1 MIGFSCYYLKNLRRG
16 KMMDK
21 IIIKDLCMCFGKL
34 RVLSDI
40 FFNIKENEFVSIIGP
55 SGCGK
60 TTLLYIIQGLIKQT
74 SGEIIS
80 VGKKGFVFQDH
91 NLFPWKTIKEN
102 ILIGSNN
109 LSNIDLILKNMGLS
123 KFSNFYPSQVSEGM
137 KQRAGIG
144 RCLAYDSDILLLDEP
159 FCSLDYFSKIKVQE
173 FLLKLWK
180 ERKLTILF
188 VTHDIE
194 EAIRLSNKIVVL
206 SKLPA
211 KVMKI
216 IEVDKNKSDAIK
228 KEILDLIQKAPDS
241 VNYFGSRFARPE
253 ALRLEVLNSH
263 SSAACSAYPLPVAP
277 NACFDFLQRSV

>member
-1 MIGFSCYYLKNLRRG
+1 MTNE
-16 KMMDK
+16 
-21 IIIKDLCMCFGKL
+21 IIIKDLSMSFGKL

-40 FFNIKENEFVSIIGP
+40 SFNIKENELVSIIGP

-60 TTLLYIIQGLIKQT
+60 TTLLYIIQGLIKPT
-74 SGEIIS
+74 SGEIITT
-80 VGKKGFVFQDH
+80 GKKGFVFQDH

-102 ILIGSNN
+102 ILIGSNKV
-109 LSNIDLILKNMGLS
+109 SNIDLILENIGLKS
-123 KFSNFYPSQVSEGM
+123 FSDFYPSQVSEGM

-144 RCLAYDSDILLLDEP
+144 RCLAYDSNILLMDEP

-194 EAIRLSNKIVVL
+194 EAIRLSNRIIVL
-206 SKLPA
+206 SKLPT

-216 IEVDKNKSDAIK
+216 IEVDKNKSEAIR
-228 KEILDLIQKAPDS
+228 KEILDLIQKAP
-241 VNYFGSRFARPE
+241 
-253 ALRLEVLNSH
+253 NSIK
-263 SSAACSAYPLPVAP
+263 
-277 NACFDFLQRSV
+277 